1 MSIFAQQTNQ
11 DGSCLVE
18 LLLVLVIIGILL
30 SISFPVYSLII
41 RRTEEAVCSTHS
53 AHLNTMTHLDSR
65 VPPEKALRGY
75 LNQSGKYLCPSGG
88 HYIYT
93 ERWVRCNLHDEIE
106 DHTVC
111 AYGRQSLEEDYYRYL
126 ESVPE
131 YHPFMTWIEF
141 FEDAQDLCPASGVI
155 GYNSGTVVCSL
166 HHGGNDDGDDG
177 SVPFL

>member
-75 LNQSGKYLCPSGG
+75 LNQGGKYLCPSGG
-88 HYIYT
+88 YYIYT
-93 ERWVRCNLHDEIE
+93 GRWVRCNLHDEIE
-106 DHTVC
+106 DHMVC
-111 AYGRQSLEEDYYRYL
+111 AYGRQSLEEDYYGYL
-126 ESVPE
+126 ESIPE
-131 YHPFMTWIEF
+131 HHPFMTWIEF
-141 FEDAQDLCPASGVI
+141 LEDAQDLCPSSGVI
-155 GYNSGTVVCSL
+155 GYNSGTVICSL